1 MRLLR
6 VLVVVMGVMIVAG
19 VAALGVLLTRRI
31 GAVPAPAT
39 AALLDE
45 PDGTRIASISSAA
58 DSIALQLQGG
68 GPDRVV
74 VIDPRSG
81 RIIGRIGLKH

>member
-31 GAVPAPAT
+31 SAAPPPALT
-39 AALLDE
+39 TSLDE
-45 PDGTRIASISSAA
+45 PEGTRIASMTTTA
-58 DSIALQLQGG
+58 DTVAIHLQGG
-68 GPDRVV
+68 GPDRIIMV
-74 VIDPRSG
+74 DPRSG
-81 RIIGRIGLKH
+81 RITGRVGLKH